1 MMIFPMIPLLIMIPL
16 CIGLL
21 YLIIVFK
28 SKNYIVEILLV
39 ALLFFINLRVMLP
52 LGGEGNVAVTNNYDI
67 LFVVDNTLSMN
78 AIDCNSGTRLEQAKK
93 DAKFIAEELNGAR
106 FSVAVMK
113 TRVNIGNNTYKTSY
127 SILPYT
133 RDINLV
139 ISTID
144 SMDVP
149 NQYIAYGSNLNDSYE
164 TIETSFKHS
173 SEQED
178 RVRVIFFLSDGEI
191 TTGDKLNSFSGLKNY
206 ISGGAV
212 LGYGTSEGSKI
223 KVIDNYT
230 GKESYLIDNTTYIG
244 SAISKIDESN
254 LKKIAKDL
262 GVDYIHV
269 KGDYDVRD
277 ITYKLKTGIQAKI
290 TGKDKSKYNDTYYFL
305 LIPLFGLLI
314 YLFFDLKRGVK

>member
-21 YLIIVFK
+21 FLIIVFK
-28 SKNYIVEILLV
+28 SKNFIVEILLV
-39 ALLFFINLRVMLP
+39 VLLFFINLRIMLP
-52 LGGEGNVAVTNNYDI
+52 LGGEGNVAVTNNYDV

-93 DAKFIAEELNGAR
+93 DAKYITEELNGAR
-106 FSVAVMK
+106 FSIVIMK
-113 TRVNIGNNTYKTSY
+113 TRINTGNNTFRTSY
-127 SILPYT
+127 SLLPYT

-139 ISTID
+139 NSTID

-149 NQYIAYGSNLNDSYE
+149 NQFIAYGSNLNDSYE
-164 TIETSFKHS
+164 PIENAFKTS

-191 TTGDKLNSFSGLKNY
+191 TTGDSLISFSGLKKY
-206 ISGGAV
+206 VSSGAV

-223 KVIDNYT
+223 KVIDYYT
-230 GKESYLIDNTTYIG
+230 GKESYLIDNTTYLG
-244 SAISKIDESN
+244 NAISKIDESN
-254 LKKIAKDL
+254 LKKISKDL
-262 GVDYIHV
+262 GVEYLHV
-269 KGDYDVRD
+269 KDDHDVRN
-277 ITYKLKTGIQAKI
+277 ITYKLKSGIQAKI
-290 TGKDKSKYNDTYYFL
+290 TGEDKSKYNDTYYFL